1 MKIESFHS
9 SGYVDGRKHLDD
21 EFLKLDLLIHKQ
33 IQRFR
38 ALKKQG
44 ERKGDDS
51 LTGLY
56 IGEDEVNGIIG
67 KTPGVTG
74 KPGDLPLENSLKT
87 IRERILTGVQNSAA
101 NGVWLPF
108 YHLGQVFRLSPLEMD
123 ILLVCLAPEVDLK
136 YERLYAYLHGNVT
149 KKSPSI
155 DLILD
160 ILCKTPR
167 ERNNARTCFFSHSPL
182 FTYDLISFIDDPQER
197 PLIAR
202 CVKAE
207 TRVVDFLLHHPAP
220 PPVSQ
225 LPGLV
230 NVITPSR
237 DWTAVLDGGER
248 KGSLDRLTNEL
259 IQSGKNRG
267 FVFYFSGPY
276 GAGKK
281 LTAEAFCHQHRLA
294 MITVDTKVL
303 LSGASGSGAEKIV
316 NRLFRETVL
325 LPTVIYM
332 EHFDVLWDEEPKN
345 GLLRK
350 VIAGAMEKYPF
361 ITFLSGEKPWTPSPG
376 FNPRRFLEMVFPVPS
391 YGIRKRM
398 WETVLNREKGIEL
411 TGDAKTNQFVDKL
424 ADTFRLTCGQI
435 RDAAMAARILAL
447 DGDTPNGG
455 IGTVELYRACRAQS
469 NTKLSRM
476 GRKIDPRYTFSDIVL
491 PREEKQQL
499 NEILNHV
506 KYRRV
511 IYQDWGFDRKLAMG
525 KGLNILFSGTSGT
538 GKTMAVDVIAN
549 ELQLDYYKIDLSR
562 VVSKYI
568 GETEKNLSAIFH
580 EAETANG
587 ILFFDEADALF
598 GKRSEVKDSH
608 DRYAN
613 IETGYLLQKME
624 EFEGVVLLATN
635 MKKNMDEAFVRRMH
649 FALEFP
655 FPREESRLRIW
666 QGIFPREAP
675 LDKSID
681 MEFLSKR
688 FKVTGGNIKNIAL
701 SAAFFA
707 AGDNGAVTMEHIL
720 RACKREFQK
729 MGKSCV
735 KADFG
740 KYYDVLQR
748 LES

>member
-1 MKIESFHS
+1 MKINSFHS
-9 SGYVDGRKHLDD
+9 SGYADGREHLDD
-21 EFLKLDLLIHKQ
+21 ELLKLDLLIHKQ
-33 IQRFR
+33 IQRLR
-38 ALKKQG
+38 SRNKQ
-44 ERKGDDS
+44 EEPKVDQS
-51 LTGLY
+51 LTGFY
-56 IGEDEVNGIIG
+56 ISEGEVNGMIG
-67 KTPGVTG
+67 KTKQDPGI
-74 KPGDLPLENSLKT
+74 PGNTRLEHSLQSIK
-87 IRERILTGVQNSAA
+87 ERIAKGVHCSFG

-108 YHLGQVFRLSPLEMD
+108 YHLARVFQLNPMEMD
-123 ILLVCLAPEVDLK
+123 ILLVCLAPERDLK
-136 YERLYAYLHGNVT
+136 YERLYAYLHSNVT

-155 DLILD
+155 DLIMDL
-160 ILCKTPR
+160 LCQTPQ
-167 ERNNARTCFFSHSPL
+167 ERNSARTCFSPHSPL
-182 FTYDLISFIDDPQER
+182 FRYDLICFIDESLEQ

-207 TRVVDFLLHHPAP
+207 QRVVDFLLHHPAP
-220 PPVSQ
+220 APVSE

-230 NVITPSR
+230 TVVTPTR
-237 DWTAVLDGGER
+237 DWSTVLAHSER
-248 KGSLDRLTNEL
+248 KDSLNRLTDE
-259 IQSGKNRG
+259 IFQTGKRRG
-267 FVFYFSGPY
+267 FVFYFRGPY

-281 LTAEAFCHQHRLA
+281 LTAEAFCRQHRLTLL
-294 MITVDTKVL
+294 IVDTNVL
-303 LSGASGSGAEKIV
+303 LSASQGIGTEKIV

-332 EHFDVLWDEEPKN
+332 DHFDVLLGEEPKN
-345 GLLRK
+345 DFYRK
-350 VIAGAMEKYPF
+350 VIAGAMKKYPF
-361 ITFLSGEKPWTPSPG
+361 ITFLSGESIWISRPEFKFCG
-376 FNPRRFLEMVFPVPS
+376 FLEMTFPVPS
-391 YGIRKRM
+391 YPVRKRM
-398 WETVLNREKGIEL
+398 WEKVLAPKNGIEL
-411 TGDAKTNQFVDKL
+411 TGDKKTDRL

-435 RDAAMAARILAL
+435 RDAANDARVLAL
-447 DGDTPNGG
+447 SSDKGG
-455 IGTVELYRACRAQS
+455 GSMGTDELFQACRAQS
-469 NTKLSRM
+469 NTRLCRM
-476 GRKIDPRYTFSDIVL
+476 GRKIDPKYTLSDIVL

-511 IYQDWGFDRKLAMG
+511 IYHDWGFDRKLALG
-525 KGLNILFSGTSGT
+525 KGLNILFSGSSGT

-568 GETEKNLSAIFH
+568 GETEKNLSAIFN
-580 EAETANG
+580 EAETASG

-624 EFEGVVLLATN
+624 EFEGVVILATN

-649 FALEFP
+649 FALDFP
-655 FPREESRLRIW
+655 FPGEESRLRIW

-675 LDKSID
+675 LDKNID

-707 AGDNGAVTMEHIL
+707 AGENGAVTMEHIL
-720 RACKREFQK
+720 RSCKREFQK
-729 MGKSCV
+729 MGKSFV
-735 KADFG
+735 KTDFG